1 MNLAGPVVTP
11 RATAP
16 AVALPRG
23 LTRTLRW
30 YPNERKTL
38 LLVTSFATVVAIVV
52 GLLYVHVIRG
62 VQAGTEPLHDFFALW
77 GWSAMIHATRH
88 TGAIYD
94 PSAVKAFLHAQDPRF
109 RGNYPFAYPPSF
121 LLLIWPLALLGRTAS
136 YVVFVLVT
144 LAFYLAAIGRRP
156 WRRPIMLLGLIA
168 PATVLTIT
176 AGQNG
181 LLTGALLIGGC
192 RLLERRPVLA
202 GVLFGLLSCKPQ
214 LGVLIPV
221 ALMAAGMWR
230 VIAAAAATVLASVV
244 ASGAAFGWDMWAR
257 WMHALFGL
265 TRFVSAQP
273 KLYQLM
279 PTVSANLHLLG
290 APPWLA
296 LAAQLGAAG
305 LAAAGVWWSW
315 RRGPGRVPTAVL
327 QVGTF
332 LATPYAFFY
341 DLPILTNALLE
352 IALDRL
358 DTNEAF
364 AGGELLAMAAAVV
377 LPLAMTMGNG
387 SIPWSGFVLP
397 PLFALSLWRMRVTRP
412 AEG

>member
-1 MNLAGPVVTP
+1 MSLAGPVATP

-23 LTRTLRW
+23 LIRTLRW
-30 YPNERKTL
+30 YPTERKTL
-38 LLVTSFATVVAIVV
+38 LLVTSFAAVVAIVV

-156 WRRPIMLLGLIA
+156 WRRPIMLLGVIA
-168 PATVLTIT
+168 PATAFTII

-192 RLLERRPVLA
+192 RLLERRPMLA

-221 ALMAAGMWR
+221 ALLAAGMWR

-244 ASGAAFGWDMWAR
+244 ASGAAFGWAMWAR

-265 TRFVSAQP
+265 TGFVSAQP

-305 LAAAGVWWSW
+305 LAAAGVWWCW

-412 AEG
+412 AGG

>member
-214 LGVLIPV
+214 LGVLIPI

>member
-1 MNLAGPVVTP
+1 MPG
-11 RATAP
+11 
-16 AVALPRG
+16 
-23 LTRTLRW
+23 
-30 YPNERKTL
+30 
-38 LLVTSFATVVAIVV
+38 S
-52 GLLYVHVIRG
+52 
-62 VQAGTEPLHDFFALW
+62 
-77 GWSAMIHATRH
+77 
-88 TGAIYD
+88 
-94 PSAVKAFLHAQDPRF
+94 
-109 RGNYPFAYPPSF
+109 
-121 LLLIWPLALLGRTAS
+121 ALLG
-136 YVVFVLVT
+136 
-144 LAFYLAAIGRRP
+144 
-156 WRRPIMLLGLIA
+156 
-168 PATVLTIT
+168 
-176 AGQNG
+176 
-181 LLTGALLIGGC
+181 LTG
-192 RLLERRPVLA
+192 
-202 GVLFGLLSCKPQ
+202 
-214 LGVLIPV
+214 
-221 ALMAAGMWR
+221 
-230 VIAAAAATVLASVV
+230 
-244 ASGAAFGWDMWAR
+244 
-257 WMHALFGL
+257 
-265 TRFVSAQP
+265 FVSAQP
-273 KLYQLM
+273 QLYRLM

-305 LAAAGVWWSW
+305 LAAAGVWWYW

-397 PLFALSLWRMRVTRP
+397 PLFALSLWRMRVTRA

>member
-221 ALMAAGMWR
+221 ALLAAGMWR